1 MTKRSNAELKKMART
16 TLSGKWGTA
25 IGITILY
32 MLIVFGLSMLS
43 TPFAMQVN
51 NGYFIALGLVISF
64 IISLI
69 ALIFAA
75 GQILFFMNMCRGR
88 EYRIGDL
95 VSAFKLHPDRFIV
108 AGLLLMLLGIVLML
122 PVFALAFLNVLGIPS
137 VAVLL
142 IMIVWLVIGTIL
154 MVMISLRFALYT
166 MLLLD
171 NPDMGAI
178 ESLRVSS
185 QYMRGNKGRY
195 FYMELSFIGWIL
207 LGACS
212 CYVGLLWVIPYMSAT
227 QVYFYLDVIGEL
239 DTQPTQE
246 SAPDAGIHMSSFE

>member
-16 TLSGKWGTA
+16 TLSGKWSTA
-25 IGITILY
+25 IGISVLY

-43 TPFAMQVN
+43 TPFVTQVH
-51 NGYFIALGLVISF
+51 NGYFIVLGFVISF

-69 ALIFAA
+69 TLIFAA
-75 GQILFFMNMCRGR
+75 GQIHFFMNMCRGR
-88 EYRIGDL
+88 EYRIGNL
-95 VSAFKLHPDRFIV
+95 VSAFKMHPDRFIV
-108 AGLLLMLLGIVLML
+108 AGLLLMLLGTVLML
-122 PVFALAFLNVLGIPS
+122 PVFVLAFLNIFGVPG

-142 IMIVWLVIGTIL
+142 IMIVWLVVGTIL
-154 MVMISLRFALYT
+154 MILISLRFALYV

-171 NPDMGAI
+171 NPDMGAL
-178 ESLRVSS
+178 ESLKVSS

-195 FYMELSFIGWIL
+195 FYMQLSFIGWLL
-207 LGACS
+207 LGICS

-239 DTQPTQE
+239 DAQPAQG
-246 SAPDAGIHMSSFE
+246 SAPNAGIDMSYFE